1 MTMKTAT
8 KKTSKQAV
16 QPAFENRVRFN
27 WGFWDAIFNAKNG
40 LPRPDG
46 LTVETIADKHHDAAY
61 AQGWIAGFNAHANG
75 FDGSSS
81 EDAWQIAQQAG
92 LVCE

>member
-1 MTMKTAT
+1 MKTAA
-8 KKTSKQAV
+8 KKTSKKATK
-16 QPAFENRVRFN
+16 PTFEKRVRFN
-27 WGFWDAIFNAKNG
+27 WGFWDAIFNAKNS

-46 LTVETIADKHHDAAY
+46 LTVETIADKHYDAAY

-81 EDAWQIAQQAG
+81 EDAWQAAKQTG
-92 LVCE
+92 LISE

>member
-1 MTMKTAT
+1 MKTAT
-8 KKTSKQAV
+8 KKTSKKAV

-92 LVCE
+92 LVSE